1 MTASLPRFIIC
12 PYTSSDWEY
21 IVPGKIEIRE
31 RLRGFLDPIVACMSY
46 LGLSPLAVTIIGIM
60 LSVVG
65 AIFVAR
71 GHLLAGALF
80 LIVSGI
86 CDTIDGSLARREGRA
101 TTFGA
106 FIDSTGDRITEMVYF
121 GALVFYFIADHP
133 PNLVVI
139 FFLLAA
145 LAGSFLTSYT
155 RARAEGLGMECRVG
169 WIERPERIALLVL
182 GLLFGHTILIVI
194 IMFLAFLTVFT
205 FIQRVLHVRR
215 LTLEKDL

>member
-1 MTASLPRFIIC
+1 
-12 PYTSSDWEY
+12 
-21 IVPGKIEIRE
+21 
-31 RLRGFLDPIVACMSY
+31 MSY
-46 LGLSPLAVTIIGIM
+46 LGLSPLAVTIIGIA

-65 AIFVAR
+65 AVFVAWGR
-71 GHLLAGALF
+71 LIAGAVF
-80 LIVSGI
+80 LIVSGL
-86 CDTIDGSLARREGRA
+86 CDTIDGSLARREGKA

-121 GALVFYFIADHP
+121 GALMFYFIADYP
-133 PNLVVI
+133 PNRIAI

-182 GLLFGHTILIVI
+182 GLLFGRGILIVVI
-194 IMFLAFLTVFT
+194 VFLAFLTVFT

-215 LTLEKDL
+215 LTLGNDL